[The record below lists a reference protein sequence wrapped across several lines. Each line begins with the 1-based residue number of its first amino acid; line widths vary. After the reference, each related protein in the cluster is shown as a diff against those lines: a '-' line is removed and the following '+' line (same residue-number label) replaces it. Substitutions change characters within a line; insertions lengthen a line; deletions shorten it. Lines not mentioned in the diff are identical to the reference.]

1 MINFNNKH
9 VYDVDKNNVHISVFE
24 NGCDEGD
31 VSSVAKTLISITYDT
46 VYIFQ

>member
-9 VYDVDKNNVHISVFE
+9 VYDVDKNNVYISVFE

-31 VSSVAKTLISITYDT
+31 VASVAKTLISITYDT